1 MDLISQIALSCDTLS
16 DILDQEYQALESK
29 ELEHVESIQAKK
41 LAYMQSLQE
50 TWDAAREAIGP
61 DESQLLDE
69 LMSKLNSCKDKHL
82 RNSLI
87 LNKQVE
93 ITRNLLDAITQK
105 STENASVYDRLGKLV

>member
-16 DILDQEYQALESK
+16 ELLDAEFQALQTK
-29 ELEHVESIQAKK
+29 ELERVDTIQAKK

-50 TWDAAREAIGP
+50 TWDAAREAIGS
-61 DESQLLDE
+61 DDSQLLDE
-69 LMSKLNSCKDKHL
+69 LMLKLSSCKDKHL

-87 LNKQVE
+87 LNKQIE